1 MFSSRVALIVPV
13 GLGDTTKSDDFLT
26 KKIER
31 GRSFSI
37 QKFILQILVLYIVF
51 LDGFRK
57 NQYHFLE
64 RPFGI
69 VPKIHPI
76 WYYLGLGGRFAGRA
90 ASFSLEWDVHHC
102 HTAVK
107 PPALISG
114 IYETRL
120 TGSEF

>member
-1 MFSSRVALIVPV
+1 MDFWKSVKWGV
-13 GLGDTTKSDDFLT
+13 G
-26 KKIER
+26 
-31 GRSFSI
+31 SFSI

-90 ASFSLEWDVHHC
+90 ASFSLEWDVFSPIDLW
-102 HTAVK
+102 K
-107 PPALISG
+107 L
-114 IYETRL
+114 
-120 TGSEF
+120 

>member
-1 MFSSRVALIVPV
+1 MGGGVIFNTKIYIADFSSLYRV
-13 GLGDTTKSDDFLT
+13 S
-26 KKIER
+26 E
-31 GRSFSI
+31 
-37 QKFILQILVLYIVF
+37 
-51 LDGFRK
+51 K

-114 IYETRL
+114 IYETCL
-120 TGSEF
+120 TGSEL